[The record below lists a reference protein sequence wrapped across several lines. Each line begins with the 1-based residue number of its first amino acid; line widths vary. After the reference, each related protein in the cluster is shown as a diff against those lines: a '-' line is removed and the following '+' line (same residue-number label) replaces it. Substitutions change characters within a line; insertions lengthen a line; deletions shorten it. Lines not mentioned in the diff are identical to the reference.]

1 MTDKQMILKSLSK
14 EKKLMTLM
22 IDALAREDRTAIEYY
37 QEEYKKIKQKTD
49 SCLNE
54 LSMDIII
61 LDLMSDEP
69 NEILQNLD
77 NIFEDIDY
85 NEIKVKAIELML
97 EKNLIKL
104 SNEKFSSLLEEK
116 RRILLDIVVW
126 YLRNNEFSPNAR
138 NSTINI
144 FSLKLISSEAIR
156 NLFAGNIEYSNI
168 LSNPNFSFNIFANHL
183 QQNEI
188 KIFFNDDLR
197 EVINLDK
204 VHKAIEINPLIGK
217 EVSPFLKKQKLYQ
230 ELELA
235 TLSILMQKYNVT
247 PAIPE
252 EIKITPFMEE
262 VITNA
267 EQIASEYNQDLQ
279 KGFSKSKKMK
289 VIYAKK

>member
-1 MTDKQMILKSLSK
+1 MTDKQMMLKSLSK

-77 NIFEDIDY
+77 NIFGDIDY

-126 YLRNNEFSPNAR
+126 YLRNNEFSPNAK

-217 EVSPFLKKQKLYQ
+217 EVSSFLKKQKLYQ

>member
-1 MTDKQMILKSLSK
+1 MTDKQMMLKSLSK

-54 LSMDIII
+54 LSMDILI
-61 LDLMSDEP
+61 LNLMSDEP

-77 NIFEDIDY
+77 DIFEDIDY
-85 NEIKVKAIELML
+85 NEIKVKAIELMF

-126 YLRNNEFSPNAR
+126 YLRNNEFSPND
-138 NSTINI
+138 STINI

>member
-1 MTDKQMILKSLSK
+1 MTDKQMMLKSLSK

-126 YLRNNEFSPNAR
+126 YLRNNEFSPNAK

-217 EVSPFLKKQKLYQ
+217 EVSSFLKKQKLYQ